1 MTEFCLHKMQAN
13 SPLPPSFTSAASAAR
28 TSSDHSDEI
37 IPSPLRS
44 ICSPLPVQRRVVAS
58 APSSPIYRRPES
70 YERLLLEKDME
81 EQRLSSLWSSRTD
94 RPRSPFGRYDSK
106 DTEARRKLVHNRQML
121 LPYSPLPHTSDAQ
134 ATYHGMVDAP
144 PSFLPPAL
152 PPASPYSLNHAYKT
166 FPLFFGRIVC
176 LVLVL
181 LSYTFCLF
189 TYLPEVRRRV
199 LLSSCW

>member
-144 PSFLPPAL
+144 PLFCLPPCRPQARIAL
-152 PPASPYSLNHAYKT
+152 IMPTKR
-166 FPLFFGRIVC
+166 FRFFSAVSFA
-176 LVLVL
+176 
-181 LSYTFCLF
+181 LS
-189 TYLPEVRRRV
+189 
-199 LLSSCW
+199 LSSFPTLSAFLHTFQRSGDVCF